1 MDFQLAEDVLN
12 KLQNRE
18 LHEYRVK
25 KDEFLTFRQVLIKRE
40 DFKHFRGI
48 AKRGGDF
55 VYTYLDEPRS

>member
-1 MDFQLAEDVLN
+1 MDFQLAEEILN

-18 LHEYRVK
+18 LHEYRIK
-25 KDEFLTFRQVLIKRE
+25 KEEFLMFRQVLIKRE

-55 VYTYLDEPRS
+55 VYTYLDTPRS